1 MKTKTTLLLS
11 LTTLVGLGYLST
23 AGLTAK
29 TPRSP
34 AYGAQQAAAGQ
45 QAGTP
50 KQPNWKST
58 DEYNAFQAMLKEPDP
73 QKRIGVAEA
82 FLQKFGATT
91 DFKDQAYQIE
101 MVAHQQL
108 NESAKAIEAAHKAV
122 EANPDNIAALNYLS
136 YAFPFV
142 FKTDAADKDAQLA
155 QAEADAK
162 RGLET
167 LQKLQKPANVSDDQF
182 NQQVK
187 VLRANFNGALG
198 FVALQKKDYTSA
210 ITSLKAAQED
220 NANDP
225 YLTYRLGLAYLY
237 SVPPDFDNAIWDLA
251 RADDLAKAA
260 KSPDAAN
267 IEKFFGQVYVG
278 RHGSDQGEQDVLTQ
292 AASSAAPPAGF
303 KVSPPEKHK
312 PTGNQA
318 IDAFY
323 SIEDSLHVGGDQAQ
337 EAFQQLKGQPLAM
350 PGQVD
355 SVEKGSDAGTYIVRI
370 DVTDESKKKEGVYD
384 IELRDPQPDAK
395 DLAKGDLVRF
405 EGTITAFAVTPSFY
419 LTLEGKINSDD
430 LAAAAE
436 KHKSNKKP
444 APKKAP
450 VRRRAA
456 RTTQ

>member
-11 LTTLVGLGYLST
+11 VTTLVGLGYLST

-210 ITSLKAAQED
+210 ITSLKAAQ
-220 NANDP
+220 
-225 YLTYRLGLAYLY
+225 
-237 SVPPDFDNAIWDLA
+237 
-251 RADDLAKAA
+251 
-260 KSPDAAN
+260 
-267 IEKFFGQVYVG
+267 
-278 RHGSDQGEQDVLTQ
+278 
-292 AASSAAPPAGF
+292 
-303 KVSPPEKHK
+303 
-312 PTGNQA
+312 
-318 IDAFY
+318 
-323 SIEDSLHVGGDQAQ
+323 
-337 EAFQQLKGQPLAM
+337 
-350 PGQVD
+350 
-355 SVEKGSDAGTYIVRI
+355 
-370 DVTDESKKKEGVYD
+370 
-384 IELRDPQPDAK
+384 
-395 DLAKGDLVRF
+395 
-405 EGTITAFAVTPSFY
+405 
-419 LTLEGKINSDD
+419 
-430 LAAAAE
+430 
-436 KHKSNKKP
+436 
-444 APKKAP
+444 
-450 VRRRAA
+450 
-456 RTTQ
+456 